1 MDYFLIFF
9 YFFQPTNG
17 RFCRLELSNTQCR
30 LLARTACY
38 LFDFLVEAA
47 SFEADKILDDFLK
60 DFQDCIIS
68 LIHSDSAHDCLLS
81 PTRVASSGCQY
92 YFLFIGR
99 LSKSAR
105 GREAL
110 DQRSI
115 LGHFTELLGTVTP
128 NQEYHSE
135 IQKILGFQNQF

>member
-1 MDYFLIFF
+1 MQEKLEKYIICCFLIFF
-9 YFFQPTNG
+9 IQIFFQPTNG

-68 LIHSDSAHDCLLS
+68 LIHSGKLTANLHNLSSINIRYSLLIL
-81 PTRVASSGCQY
+81 SGGTGLWS
-92 YFLFIGR
+92 FLLADR
-99 LSKSAR
+99 KLA
-105 GREAL
+105 
-110 DQRSI
+110 
-115 LGHFTELLGTVTP
+115 
-128 NQEYHSE
+128 
-135 IQKILGFQNQF
+135 